1 MGAFNSFHFY
11 QSAVHHSSVLKI
23 FGMAQQVKGRLMWSK
38 NPPKQ
43 TNKKKNKPK
52 KTPWKMSTKG
62 QSARTGNVVQKQT
75 ET

>member
-11 QSAVHHSSVLKI
+11 QSAVHHSSVFKI

-38 NPPKQ
+38 KPEQ
-43 TNKKKNKPK
+43 TNKQKKNK
-52 KTPWKMSTKG
+52 TWKMSTKG